1 MSGRVSILRWFFVGV
16 SALTFVLGI
25 VVYRTEGPWY
35 GVTMLGLM
43 ALGAGYVAIFAPD
56 RLVVRVDR
64 WIGAVLHW
72 SP

>member
-25 VVYRTEGPWY
+25 VVYRMEGPWY
-35 GVTMLGLM
+35 GVTILGFM
-43 ALGAGYVAIFAPD
+43 ALGAGYVALFAPD
-56 RLVVRVDR
+56 HLVVRVDR